1 MSGHADAKSAES
13 KRAKV
18 KPVVFIIDDDADVR
32 EGLRALLQS
41 VSLDCEAFSST
52 SDFLQHKHPDTVSCL
67 ILDVRLPGLSG
78 LDFQRELASTRVGI
92 PVIFLTGHGDI
103 PMSVRAIKAGAVE
116 FLTKPVRE
124 QDLLDAVRT
133 ALENDRVR
141 REEEERLQSIKTRFE
156 SLSDRER
163 KVMSFVTAGKLNK
176 QIAGEMNLSE
186 VTIKVH
192 RHNLMRKLD
201 VRTVPDLV
209 RIAEIFGVGPGPKS
223 LT

>member
-1 MSGHADAKSAES
+1 MLGHVDAKPAES
-13 KRAKV
+13 KRAKA
-18 KPVVFIIDDDADVR
+18 KPTVFIIDDDSDVR

-41 VSLDCEAFSST
+41 VSLDCEVFSST
-52 SDFLQHKHPDTVSCL
+52 SDFLQHKRPDTVSCL
-67 ILDVRLPGLSG
+67 VLDVRLPGLSG
-78 LDFQRELASTRVGI
+78 LDFQRELAATQVGI
-92 PVIFLTGHGDI
+92 PIVFLTGHGDI

-133 ALENDRVR
+133 ALENDRAR
-141 REEEERLQSIKTRFE
+141 REQEESLHDIKTRFE
-156 SLSDRER
+156 SLSERER
-163 KVMSFVTAGKLNK
+163 NVMAFVTAGKLNK

-192 RHNLMRKLD
+192 RHNLMRKLA

-209 RIAEIFGVGPGPKS
+209 RIAETFGVGRGPKS
-223 LT
+223 MA